1 MMDYLDYLLKE
12 YKDRM
17 GMLSD
22 AMIRGNCPTMEEYR
36 YICGQLRGLEAACLI
51 ITDLKHKQEEDF
63 DD

>member
-1 MMDYLDYLLKE
+1 MDKNLEFLLSE

-17 GMLSD
+17 QFLTAGL
-22 AMIRGNCPTMEEYR
+22 AQGNIPTMEEYR

-51 ITDLKHKQEEDF
+51 IVELKNRLDNS

>member
-1 MMDYLDYLLKE
+1 MDYLDYLLKE

-17 GMLSD
+17 EMLSD
-22 AMIRGNCPTMEEYR
+22 ALVRGNCPTMEEYR

-51 ITDLKHKQEEDF
+51 ITDLKQKQEENF

>member
-1 MMDYLDYLLKE
+1 MDYLDYLLKE

-17 GMLSD
+17 EMLSD
-22 AMIRGNCPTMEEYR
+22 ALVRGNCPTMEEYR

-51 ITDLKHKQEEDF
+51 IADLKQKQEENF